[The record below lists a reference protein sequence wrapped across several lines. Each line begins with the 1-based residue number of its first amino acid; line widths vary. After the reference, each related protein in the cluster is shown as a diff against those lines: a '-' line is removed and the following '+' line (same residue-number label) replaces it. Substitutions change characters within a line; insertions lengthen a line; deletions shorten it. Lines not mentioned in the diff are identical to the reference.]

1 MTEITPH
8 PTGCNTPTRI
18 DYLLQELRCASM
30 RARLCAGDIDAVGMA
45 LKVGLVTPEEAI
57 EMLEDCPALQF
68 IQPETPA

>member
-1 MTEITPH
+1 
-8 PTGCNTPTRI
+8 
-18 DYLLQELRCASM
+18 M

-45 LKVGLVTPEEAI
+45 LRAGLIAPEQAI